1 MKPGME
7 QLQTLIDALLAQPEG
22 ASYRSVQEPYGQF
35 LQAISPTAAE
45 LAAQRAQPPAPA
57 PRFTLRL
64 LGTWAQSAWA
74 RTLASLAAQSYPYFD
89 ITLRQDAPQGGYILH
104 LWPGDVLSPDALYR
118 FAKAAAGG
126 ADLIYCDED
135 IQGQDEAQD
144 RVEPFF
150 KSAANRLTQLS
161 FDMLSCG
168 VAVRRELYRQ
178 TGPVAGAAA
187 EDRYA
192 YNLRCLS
199 ACSRAQH
206 IPRPLYTLAQDR
218 RPCMP
223 GRLEPPLAK
232 GEMAAA
238 GQWPGSLRVEC
249 QLKKQPSV
257 AIIIP
262 NLDGLP
268 ALRRLLE
275 SIEAQTLHP
284 YSRILIADLGS
295 KDAQTRR
302 YYGLLEKH
310 RAARILYGPQPL
322 SKLLNRA
329 ALEAGAEVLIFL
341 GRDTEIL
348 APNWLESL
356 LGQLYRPGVGAVGG
370 KLVDGL
376 GRLRFCGG
384 AAGPDGLV
392 HRLYEGSAD
401 TLTGLRQNR
410 FANSIR
416 AVSFLSLSCMALRA
430 SIFWQAGGFH
440 EGLERFGLD
449 TALCLRLR
457 QLGLSL
463 AYTPYALLRCHAA
476 PPSPAE
482 APAWDARRCGEAVLA
497 AFPQGD
503 PHLSPHYDASEG
515 PPVYRA

>member
-1 MKPGME
+1 MKLGME
-7 QLQTLIDALLAQPEG
+7 QLQTLIDALSAQPEG
-22 ASYRSVQEPYGQF
+22 ASYRCVQEPYAQF
-35 LQAISPTAAE
+35 LQAISPTEAE
-45 LAAQRAQPPAPA
+45 LAAQRTQPPVPA

-64 LGTWAQSAWA
+64 LGAWGQQAWA
-74 RTLASLAAQSYPYFD
+74 RTLTSLSAQSYPYFD
-89 ITLRQDAPQGGYILH
+89 ITLRADAPQGDYILH

-118 FAKAAAGG
+118 FAKAAGEG

-135 IQGQDEAQD
+135 IQGPDETQD

-150 KSAANRLTQLS
+150 KSAASRLTQLS

-168 VAVRRELYRQ
+168 VAVGRELYRR
-178 TGPVAGAAA
+178 AGAMAGAEA
-187 EDRYA
+187 EDRYT
-192 YNLRCLS
+192 YNLRCLA
-199 ACSRAQH
+199 ACSRALH
-206 IPRPLYTLAQDR
+206 LPRPLYTLARDR
-218 RPCMP
+218 RLGMP
-223 GRLEPPLAK
+223 SGLEPPLAK
-232 GEMAAA
+232 GETAAA
-238 GQWPGSLRVEC
+238 GQWRGSLRVEC
-249 QLKKQPSV
+249 QPKKQPSV

-275 SIEAQTLHP
+275 SIEAKTLHF

-295 KDAQTRR
+295 KDAQTHR

-329 ALEAGAEVLIFL
+329 ALEAGAEVLVFL
-341 GRDTEIL
+341 GRDAEIL

-356 LGQLYRPGVGAVGG
+356 LGQLYRPGVGAAGG

-401 TLTGLRQNR
+401 TLAGLRQNR

-430 SIFWQAGGFH
+430 SVFWQAGGFH

-449 TALCLRLR
+449 AALCLRLR
-457 QLGLSL
+457 ELGLSL
-463 AYTPYALLRCHAA
+463 AYTPYALLRCHA
-476 PPSPAE
+476 PLPSPAE
-482 APAWDARRCGEAVLA
+482 APAWDTRRCREAVLA
-497 AFPQGD
+497 ALPQGD
-503 PHLSPHYDASEG
+503 PHLSPHYEPAEG
-515 PPVYRA
+515 PPICRA